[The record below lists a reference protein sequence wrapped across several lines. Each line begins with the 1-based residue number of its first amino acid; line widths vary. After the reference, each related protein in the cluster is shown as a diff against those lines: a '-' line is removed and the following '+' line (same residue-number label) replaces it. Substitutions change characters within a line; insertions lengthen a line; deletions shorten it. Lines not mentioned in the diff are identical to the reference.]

1 MPEIRIGQGDKDGT
15 TLVANIYDNG
25 EPFTLTNYTVRFAMR
40 LPFDMAYY
48 SVVGTVSGNTATFA
62 IDESYAASVAGVT
75 EVAYVEVLSGTTII
89 CSTNRIRV
97 VCLESAYENVD
108 PAHLWDNGV
117 EQFLE
122 DAQDTLDATVAQAQ
136 SDVSD
141 AVGDADAATSRAT
154 AAAEAAEGA
163 IINVIPTMSETIKGG
178 AKVGAGLQVID
189 GVLSTVASVLEY
201 DTDTGEYTNQSIK
214 AMFDAQTDS
223 GAYGVQVPKS
233 ASVACTKTG
242 ANASIAVPEPG
253 IIGRAA
259 VDPYTTIPAFR
270 FYEVNGYVD
279 ADGVPHVTAIS
290 GDGRFSRDGSNGNVW
305 IMAPVL
311 YWLASETNDYAY
323 YSISKTKLTGMSVQ
337 PCGLLP
343 DGTQR
348 PYMLYSK
355 YPLGM
360 YDGQP
365 ASVSG
370 VKPRNRDVSH
380 NSLITICSTAT
391 TGYSGK
397 SIADDWYVKLMFL
410 LKYATKNSQS
420 VFGGCTS
427 YTTQA
432 HPTVAES
439 GVTRVI
445 LSNANADE
453 LLVGSACMMGN
464 QATESTDRNNA
475 NCYNVFDGLKITAI
489 ETYDADNKAVYFD
502 TATPF
507 DTETTYLLS
516 TSPWFCG
523 ACDDVEGDGSPY
535 NPRSNK
541 EPFVIQGIETMHG
554 LYEIVGDVIL
564 SNDGTTGWTAFANY
578 DSKNEATSVTANYV
592 DVGAVL
598 ATDSTDG
605 WKYPMYQANAGGLI
619 YGAGSGASQSSGV
632 CDGTYTNK
640 LATTGMREWLGL
652 GHLVYGGSAGLWC
665 VYGVVWLGHE
675 SWVFG
680 SRLSGV
686 GRSRG

>member
-1 MPEIRIGQGDKDGT
+1 MNTQTVTLDVTKRRQVMPEIRIGQGDKDGT

-25 EPFTLTNYTVRFAMR
+25 EPFTLTSYSVRFAMK

-48 SVVGTVSGNTATFA
+48 SVDGTVSGNTATFA

-75 EVAYVEVLSGTTII
+75 ETAYVEVLSGSTVI

-97 VCLESAYENVD
+97 VCLDSAYENVD
-108 PAHLWDNGV
+108 PAHLWDNGLN
-117 EQFLE
+117 E
-122 DAQDTLDATVAQAQ
+122 AIA
-136 SDVSD
+136 
-141 AVGDADAATSRAT
+141 RAN

-163 IINVIPTMSETIKGG
+163 IVDVIPTMSETIKGG

-189 GVLSTVASVLEY
+189 GVLSTIASVLEY

-214 AMFDAQTDS
+214 AMFDAQADS

-242 ANASIAVPEPG
+242 ANASIANPVPG

-279 ADGVPHVTAIS
+279 ADGVPHVTAIN
-290 GDGRFSRDGSNGNVW
+290 GDGRFRRDGSNGNVW
-305 IMAPVL
+305 IMTPVL
-311 YWLASETNDYAY
+311 YWLYGDSTDYVY
-323 YSISKTKLTGMSVQ
+323 YSISKTQLTGMSVQ

-355 YPLGM
+355 YPLGT
-360 YDGQP
+360 YNGQP

-427 YTTQA
+427 YTTQV
-432 HPTVAES
+432 HPTVAET

-445 LSNANADE
+445 LSNANANA

-464 QATESTDRNNA
+464 QATTSTDRNNV
-475 NCYNVFDGLKITAI
+475 NCYNVFDGLKITTI
-489 ETYDADNKAVYFD
+489 ETYDANNKAVYFD

-507 DTETTYLLS
+507 NTTTEYLLS

-535 NPRSNK
+535 NPLSNK

-564 SNDGTTGWTAFANY
+564 NNDGTTGWTALVNY
-578 DSKNEATSVTANYV
+578 DSKNEATSVTSNYV
-592 DVGAVL
+592 DVGAALV
-598 ATDSTDG
+598 TDSNDS

-632 CDGTYTNK
+632 CDGTYTQK
-640 LATTGMREWLGL
+640 LATTGTREWLGL
-652 GHLVYGGSAGLWC
+652 GNLRSGGYAGLWC
-665 VYGVVWLGHE
+665 VLG
-675 SWVFG
+675 SLGLGLGYWDLG